1 MRCLFCA
8 GLELVLYCAKY
19 RSDLEVTEKQL
30 LLQKAALKELEAQA
44 AKAGIKGMSIT
55 LCTAMQL
62 CSCCTRGP
70 AHTVDGWEGLEAVVE
85 ESGEMEKN
93 LAASVARVTALEKQ
107 EKRLVA
113 EYVRV
118 KKLIEGVCVRVQRDC
133 ICSGVWWSL
142 VRAQQQRPTRSW
154 RSVTRWRKL

>member
-1 MRCLFCA
+1 
-8 GLELVLYCAKY
+8 LVLYCAKY

-55 LCTAMQL
+55 LYTAMQL

-133 ICSGVWWSL
+133 ICSGVW
-142 VRAQQQRPTRSW
+142 
-154 RSVTRWRKL
+154 